1 MGAKHRQRELNMIVS
16 ELKSLLASGTLPQMM
31 ASVLLASLCWGT
43 PECAQ
48 SQTDLELA
56 EFYYNEGSYP
66 QAKLYLEGIWRKNK
80 TNAVYTMYYATLLA
94 LDDFDAAEKVVKERL
109 KRRHKNSRS
118 TALVDLGSLYLHF
131 DLREKAL
138 NAFTEALDNLQP
150 GRPSAVALAN
160 AFIKLDELDLA
171 LATYVRAE
179 KMGTTGFDYELANLQ
194 GMRGDFEGMVDAYMN
209 LLSTKPNYLRTVQNS
224 LNRNLRLTTIEDN
237 RELVRISLLRA
248 IQTYPDNTVFPEL
261 LVWHFTQ
268 IRDFAS
274 SVVHAKALD
283 LRLDEQGVRLMELGN
298 TAQANGDTET
308 ALACYR
314 YVASKGPLNPYYF
327 TARNEVLQVRFEDLT
342 SSVPADLD
350 AMASLAEEYAASLRD
365 LGVRSETAMMVKDRA
380 HLLAFYLQR
389 SREGINALESLLN
402 ENNLNERVA
411 AACKLTLGDIYV
423 FEGLIW
429 DASLLFSQV
438 VLDFKNDPLGH
449 EAKFRNARVSY
460 YGGDFNWA
468 QSQLDALK
476 ASTSKLISNDAI
488 DLSLLISDNFNLDTL
503 TLPMEMYARA
513 DLLRMQR
520 KFNEARTTLDS
531 IATEFPGHALEDE
544 MLMMS
549 ADMFLE
555 QDLLDTAMILYR
567 EVVDLH
573 FDDITGDD
581 ALWML
586 ADLSHNRLGDLTAA
600 QKLYEKLLFEF
611 PGSLNAVE
619 ARKRFRALRGDEIE

>member
-1 MGAKHRQRELNMIVS
+1 MSTTTFLPSHTKRRVLRRVWGCVVVATMAWMAPVDAGA
-16 ELKSLLASGTLPQMM
+16 
-31 ASVLLASLCWGT
+31 
-43 PECAQ
+43 
-48 SQTDLELA
+48 QTDLELA

-66 QAKLYLEGIWRKNK
+66 QAKLYLDGIWKKNK
-80 TNAVYTMYYATLLA
+80 TNAVYQMYYATLLA
-94 LDDFDAAEKVVKERL
+94 LDDFDTAEKVVKERL

-131 DLREKAL
+131 DKRDAAL
-138 NAFTEALDNLQP
+138 EAFMEALDNLQP
-150 GRPSAVALAN
+150 GRPSAVSLAN
-160 AFIKLDELDLA
+160 AFIKLDELDMA
-171 LATYVRAE
+171 LATYERAE
-179 KMGTTGFDYELANLQ
+179 KLGSTGFEYELANLQ
-194 GMRGDFEGMVDAYMN
+194 GMRGDFEGMIDAYMA

-224 LNRNLRLTTIEDN
+224 LNRNLRLTTTEDN

-248 IQTYPDNTVFPEL
+248 IQTYPDNTVYPEL
-261 LVWHFTQ
+261 LVWHFNQ

-274 SVVHAKALD
+274 SVIHAKALD
-283 LRLDEQGVRLMELGN
+283 LRLQEQGVRLMELGN
-298 TAQANGDTET
+298 TAQANGDVDT
-308 ALACYR
+308 ALECYR
-314 YVASKGPLNPYYF
+314 YVSAKGPDNPYYF
-327 TARNEVLQVRFEDLT
+327 TARNEVLQVRFDALT
-342 SSVPADLD
+342 AEVPADLD
-350 AMASLAEEYAASLRD
+350 AMAQLADEYAASLRD

-389 SREGINALESLLN
+389 ADEGIEDLEALLA
-402 ENNLNERVA
+402 NNDLNERVA

-429 DASLLFSQV
+429 DASLLFSQI
-438 VLDFKNDPLGH
+438 VLDFKDDPLGH

-468 QSQLDALK
+468 QSQLNALK

-488 DLSLLISDNFNLDTL
+488 DLSLLITDNFNLDTL
-503 TLPMEMYARA
+503 TLPMEMFARA

-520 KFNEARTTLDS
+520 KFDDARTTLDS
-531 IATEFPGHALEDE
+531 LTTDFPGHVLEDE
-544 MLMMS
+544 VLMMS

-555 QDLLDTAMILYR
+555 QGRLDTAMTLYQ

-586 ADLSHNRLGDLTAA
+586 ADLTHHRLNDEATA
-600 QKLYEKLLFEF
+600 QTLYEKLLFDF
-611 PGSLNAVE
+611 PGSLHAVE
-619 ARKRFRALRGDEIE
+619 ARKRFRALRGDDLE

>member
-1 MGAKHRQRELNMIVS
+1 MVATMAWMAPVDAGA
-16 ELKSLLASGTLPQMM
+16 
-31 ASVLLASLCWGT
+31 
-43 PECAQ
+43 
-48 SQTDLELA
+48 QTDLELA

-66 QAKLYLEGIWRKNK
+66 QAKLYLDGIWKKNK
-80 TNAVYTMYYATLLA
+80 TNAVYQMYYATLLA
-94 LDDFDAAEKVVKERL
+94 LDDFDTAEKVVKERL

-131 DLREKAL
+131 DKRDAAL
-138 NAFTEALDNLQP
+138 EAFMEALDNLQP
-150 GRPSAVALAN
+150 GRPSAVSLAN
-160 AFIKLDELDLA
+160 AFIKLDELDMA
-171 LATYVRAE
+171 LATYERAE
-179 KMGTTGFDYELANLQ
+179 KLGSTGFEYELANLQ
-194 GMRGDFEGMVDAYMN
+194 GMRGDFEGMIDAYMA

-224 LNRNLRLTTIEDN
+224 LNRNLRLTTTEDN

-248 IQTYPDNTVFPEL
+248 IQTYPDNTVYPEL
-261 LVWHFTQ
+261 LVWHFNQ

-274 SVVHAKALD
+274 SVIHAKALD
-283 LRLDEQGVRLMELGN
+283 LRLQEQGVRLMELGN
-298 TAQANGDTET
+298 TAQANGDVDT
-308 ALACYR
+308 ALECYR
-314 YVASKGPLNPYYF
+314 YVAAKGPDNPYYF
-327 TARNEVLQVRFEDLT
+327 TARNEVLQVRFDALT
-342 SSVPADLD
+342 AEVPADLD
-350 AMASLAEEYAASLRD
+350 AMAQLADEYAASLRD

-389 SREGINALESLLN
+389 ADEGIEDLEALLA
-402 ENNLNERVA
+402 NNDLNERVA

-429 DASLLFSQV
+429 DASLLFSQI
-438 VLDFKNDPLGH
+438 VLDFKDDPLGH

-468 QSQLDALK
+468 QTQLNALK

-488 DLSLLISDNFNLDTL
+488 DLSLLITDNFNLDTL
-503 TLPMEMYARA
+503 TLPMEMFARA

-520 KFNEARTTLDS
+520 KFDDARTTLDS
-531 IATEFPGHALEDE
+531 LTTDFPGHVLEDE
-544 MLMMS
+544 VLMMS

-555 QDLLDTAMILYR
+555 QGRLDTAMTLYQ

-586 ADLSHNRLGDLTAA
+586 ADLTHHRLNDEATA
-600 QKLYEKLLFEF
+600 QTLYEKLLFDF
-611 PGSLNAVE
+611 PGSLHAVE
-619 ARKRFRALRGDEIE
+619 ARKRFRALRGDDLE

>member
-1 MGAKHRQRELNMIVS
+1 MSTSTFLPSRTKRRVLRRVWSCVVVATMAWMAPVDAGA
-16 ELKSLLASGTLPQMM
+16 
-31 ASVLLASLCWGT
+31 
-43 PECAQ
+43 
-48 SQTDLELA
+48 QTDLELA

-66 QAKLYLEGIWRKNK
+66 QAKLYLDGIWKKNK
-80 TNAVYTMYYATLLA
+80 TNAVYQMYYATLLA
-94 LDDFDAAEKVVKERL
+94 LDDFDTAEKVVKERL

-131 DLREKAL
+131 DKREAAL
-138 NAFTEALDNLQP
+138 EAFMEALDNLQP
-150 GRPSAVALAN
+150 GRPSAVSLAN
-160 AFIKLDELDLA
+160 AFIKLDELDMA
-171 LATYVRAE
+171 LATYERAE
-179 KMGTTGFDYELANLQ
+179 KLGSTGFEYELANLQ
-194 GMRGDFEGMVDAYMN
+194 GMRGDFEGMIDAYMA

-224 LNRNLRLTTIEDN
+224 LNRNLRLTTTEDN

-248 IQTYPDNTVFPEL
+248 IQTYPDNTVYPEL
-261 LVWHFTQ
+261 LVWHFNQ

-274 SVVHAKALD
+274 SVIHAKALD
-283 LRLDEQGVRLMELGN
+283 LRLQEQGVRLMELGN
-298 TAQANGDTET
+298 TAQANGDVDT
-308 ALACYR
+308 ALECYR
-314 YVASKGPLNPYYF
+314 YVAAKGPDNPYYF
-327 TARNEVLQVRFEDLT
+327 TARNEVLQVRFDALT
-342 SSVPADLD
+342 AEVPADLD
-350 AMASLAEEYAASLRD
+350 AMAQLADEYATSLRD

-389 SREGINALESLLN
+389 ADEGIEDLEALLA
-402 ENNLNERVA
+402 NNDLNERVA

-429 DASLLFSQV
+429 DASLLFSQI
-438 VLDFKNDPLGH
+438 VLDFKDDPLGH

-468 QSQLDALK
+468 QSQLNALK

-488 DLSLLISDNFNLDTL
+488 DLSLLITDNFNLDTL
-503 TLPMEMYARA
+503 TLPMEMFARA

-520 KFNEARTTLDS
+520 KFDDARTTLDS
-531 IATEFPGHALEDE
+531 LTTDFPGHVLEDE
-544 MLMMS
+544 VLMMS

-555 QDLLDTAMILYR
+555 QGRLDTAMTLYQ

-586 ADLSHNRLGDLTAA
+586 ADLTHHRLNDEATA
-600 QKLYEKLLFEF
+600 QTLYEKLLFDF
-611 PGSLNAVE
+611 PGSLHAVE
-619 ARKRFRALRGDEIE
+619 ARKRFRALRGDDLE

>member
-1 MGAKHRQRELNMIVS
+1 MSTSTFLPSHTKRRVLRRVWSCVVVATMAWMAPVDAGA
-16 ELKSLLASGTLPQMM
+16 
-31 ASVLLASLCWGT
+31 
-43 PECAQ
+43 
-48 SQTDLELA
+48 QTDLELA

-66 QAKLYLEGIWRKNK
+66 QAKLYLDGIWKKNK
-80 TNAVYTMYYATLLA
+80 TNAVYQMYYATLLA
-94 LDDFDAAEKVVKERL
+94 LDDFDTAEKVVKERL

-131 DLREKAL
+131 DKRDAAL
-138 NAFTEALDNLQP
+138 EAFMEALDNLQP
-150 GRPSAVALAN
+150 GRPSAVSLAN
-160 AFIKLDELDLA
+160 AFIKLDELDMA
-171 LATYVRAE
+171 LATYERAE
-179 KMGTTGFDYELANLQ
+179 KLGSTGFEYELANLQ
-194 GMRGDFEGMVDAYMN
+194 GMRGDFEGMIDAYMA

-224 LNRNLRLTTIEDN
+224 LNRNLRLTTTEDN

-248 IQTYPDNTVFPEL
+248 IQTYPDNTVYPEL
-261 LVWHFTQ
+261 LVWHFNQ

-274 SVVHAKALD
+274 SVIHAKALD
-283 LRLDEQGVRLMELGN
+283 LRLQEQGVRLMELGN
-298 TAQANGDTET
+298 TAQANGDVDT
-308 ALACYR
+308 ALECYR
-314 YVASKGPLNPYYF
+314 YVAAKGPENPYYF
-327 TARNEVLQVRFEDLT
+327 TARNEVLQVRFDALT
-342 SSVPADLD
+342 AEVPADLD
-350 AMASLAEEYAASLRD
+350 AMAQLADEYAASLRD

-389 SREGINALESLLN
+389 ADEGIEDLEALLA
-402 ENNLNERVA
+402 NNDLNERVA

-429 DASLLFSQV
+429 DASLLFSQI
-438 VLDFKNDPLGH
+438 VLDFKDDPLGH

-468 QSQLDALK
+468 QSQLNALK

-488 DLSLLISDNFNLDTL
+488 DLSLLITDNFNLDTL
-503 TLPMEMYARA
+503 TLPMEMFARA

-520 KFNEARTTLDS
+520 KFDDARTTLDS
-531 IATEFPGHALEDE
+531 LTTDFPGHVLEDE
-544 MLMMS
+544 VLMMS

-555 QDLLDTAMILYR
+555 QGRLDTAMTLYQ

-586 ADLSHNRLGDLTAA
+586 ADLTHHRLNDEATA
-600 QKLYEKLLFEF
+600 QTLYEKLLFDF
-611 PGSLNAVE
+611 PGSLHAVE
-619 ARKRFRALRGDEIE
+619 ARKRFRALRGDDLE

>member
-1 MGAKHRQRELNMIVS
+1 MS
-16 ELKSLLASGTLPQMM
+16 TTTSLPSHTKRRVLRRVWSCVMM
-31 ASVLLASLCWGT
+31 ATMAWMAPVDAG
-43 PECAQ
+43 A
-48 SQTDLELA
+48 QTDLELA

-66 QAKLYLEGIWRKNK
+66 QAKLYLDGIWKKNK
-80 TNAVYTMYYATLLA
+80 TNAVYQMYYATLLA
-94 LDDFDAAEKVVKERL
+94 LDDFDTAEKVVKERL

-131 DLREKAL
+131 DKRDAAL
-138 NAFTEALDNLQP
+138 EAFMEALDNLQP
-150 GRPSAVALAN
+150 GRPSAVSLAN
-160 AFIKLDELDLA
+160 AFIKLDELDMA
-171 LATYVRAE
+171 LATYERAE
-179 KMGTTGFDYELANLQ
+179 KLGSTGFEYELANLQ
-194 GMRGDFEGMVDAYMN
+194 GMRGDFEGMIDAYMA

-224 LNRNLRLTTIEDN
+224 LNRNLRLTTTEDN

-248 IQTYPDNTVFPEL
+248 IQTYPDNTVYPEL
-261 LVWHFTQ
+261 LVWHFNQ

-274 SVVHAKALD
+274 SVIHAKALD
-283 LRLDEQGVRLMELGN
+283 LRLQEQGVRLMELGN
-298 TAQANGDTET
+298 TAQANGDVDT
-308 ALACYR
+308 ALECYR
-314 YVASKGPLNPYYF
+314 YVAAKGPDNPYYF
-327 TARNEVLQVRFEDLT
+327 TARNEVLQVRFDALT
-342 SSVPADLD
+342 AEVPADLD
-350 AMASLAEEYAASLRD
+350 AMAQLADEYAASLRD

-389 SREGINALESLLN
+389 ANEGIEDLEALLA
-402 ENNLNERVA
+402 NNDLNERVA

-429 DASLLFSQV
+429 DASLLFSQI
-438 VLDFKNDPLGH
+438 VLDFKDDPLGH

-468 QSQLDALK
+468 QSQLNALK

-488 DLSLLISDNFNLDTL
+488 DLSLLITDNFNLDTL
-503 TLPMEMYARA
+503 TLPMEMFARA

-520 KFNEARTTLDS
+520 KFDDARTTLDS
-531 IATEFPGHALEDE
+531 LTTDFPGHVLEDE
-544 MLMMS
+544 VLMMS

-555 QDLLDTAMILYR
+555 QGRLDTAMTLYQ

-586 ADLSHNRLGDLTAA
+586 ADLTHHRLNDEATA
-600 QKLYEKLLFEF
+600 QTLYEKLLFDF
-611 PGSLNAVE
+611 PGSLHAVE
-619 ARKRFRALRGDEIE
+619 ARKRFRALRGDDLE

>member
-1 MGAKHRQRELNMIVS
+1 MSTTTSLPSHTKRRVFRRVWNCVVVATMAWMAPVDAGA
-16 ELKSLLASGTLPQMM
+16 
-31 ASVLLASLCWGT
+31 
-43 PECAQ
+43 
-48 SQTDLELA
+48 QTDLELA

-66 QAKLYLEGIWRKNK
+66 QAKLYLDGIWKKNK
-80 TNAVYTMYYATLLA
+80 TNAVYQMYYATLLA
-94 LDDFDAAEKVVKERL
+94 LDDFDTAEKVVKERL

-131 DLREKAL
+131 DKRDAAL
-138 NAFTEALDNLQP
+138 EAFMEALDNLQP
-150 GRPSAVALAN
+150 GRPSAVSLAN
-160 AFIKLDELDLA
+160 AFIKLDELDMA
-171 LATYVRAE
+171 LATYERAE
-179 KMGTTGFDYELANLQ
+179 KLGSTGFEYELANLQ
-194 GMRGDFEGMVDAYMN
+194 GMRGDFEGMIDAYMA

-224 LNRNLRLTTIEDN
+224 LNRNLRLTTTEDN

-248 IQTYPDNTVFPEL
+248 IQTYPDNTVYPEL
-261 LVWHFTQ
+261 LVWHFNQ

-274 SVVHAKALD
+274 SVIHAKALD
-283 LRLDEQGVRLMELGN
+283 LRLQEQGVRLMELGN
-298 TAQANGDTET
+298 TAQANGDVDT
-308 ALACYR
+308 ALECYR
-314 YVASKGPLNPYYF
+314 YVAAKGPDNPYYF
-327 TARNEVLQVRFEDLT
+327 TARNEVLQVRFDALT
-342 SSVPADLD
+342 AEVPADLD
-350 AMASLAEEYAASLRD
+350 AMAQLADEYAASLRD

-389 SREGINALESLLN
+389 TDEGIEDLEALLA
-402 ENNLNERVA
+402 NNDLNERVA

-429 DASLLFSQV
+429 DASLLFSQI
-438 VLDFKNDPLGH
+438 VLDFKDDPLGH

-468 QSQLDALK
+468 QSQLNALK

-488 DLSLLISDNFNLDTL
+488 DLSLLITDNFNLDTL
-503 TLPMEMYARA
+503 TLPMEMFARA

-520 KFNEARTTLDS
+520 KFDDARTTLDS
-531 IATEFPGHALEDE
+531 LTTDFPGHVLEDE
-544 MLMMS
+544 VLMMS

-555 QDLLDTAMILYR
+555 QGRLDTAMTLYQ

-586 ADLSHNRLGDLTAA
+586 ADLTHHRLNDEATA
-600 QKLYEKLLFEF
+600 QTLYEKLLFDF
-611 PGSLNAVE
+611 PGSLHAVE
-619 ARKRFRALRGDEIE
+619 ARKRFRALRGDDLE

>member
-1 MGAKHRQRELNMIVS
+1 MSTSTFLPSRTKRRVLRRVWSCVVVATMAWMAPVDAGA
-16 ELKSLLASGTLPQMM
+16 
-31 ASVLLASLCWGT
+31 
-43 PECAQ
+43 
-48 SQTDLELA
+48 QTDLELA

-66 QAKLYLEGIWRKNK
+66 QAKLYLDGIWKKNK
-80 TNAVYTMYYATLLA
+80 TNAVYQMYYATLLA
-94 LDDFDAAEKVVKERL
+94 LDDFDTAEKVVKERL

-131 DLREKAL
+131 DKRDAAL
-138 NAFTEALDNLQP
+138 EAFMEALDNLQP
-150 GRPSAVALAN
+150 GRPSAVSLAN
-160 AFIKLDELDLA
+160 AFIKLDELDMA
-171 LATYVRAE
+171 LATYERAE
-179 KMGTTGFDYELANLQ
+179 KLGSTGFEYELANLQ
-194 GMRGDFEGMVDAYMN
+194 GMRGDFEGMIDAYMA

-224 LNRNLRLTTIEDN
+224 LNRNLRLTTTEDN

-248 IQTYPDNTVFPEL
+248 IQTYPDNTVYPEL
-261 LVWHFTQ
+261 LVWHFNQ

-274 SVVHAKALD
+274 SVIHAKALD
-283 LRLDEQGVRLMELGN
+283 LRLQEQGVRLMELGN
-298 TAQANGDTET
+298 TAQANGDVDT
-308 ALACYR
+308 ALECYR
-314 YVASKGPLNPYYF
+314 YVAAKGPDNPYYF
-327 TARNEVLQVRFEDLT
+327 TARNEVLQVRFDALT
-342 SSVPADLD
+342 AEVPADLD
-350 AMASLAEEYAASLRD
+350 AMAQLADEYATSLRD

-389 SREGINALESLLN
+389 ADEGIEDLEALLA
-402 ENNLNERVA
+402 NNDLNERVA

-429 DASLLFSQV
+429 DASLLFSQI
-438 VLDFKNDPLGH
+438 VLDFKDDPLGH

-468 QSQLDALK
+468 QSQLNALK

-488 DLSLLISDNFNLDTL
+488 DLSLLITDNFNLDTL
-503 TLPMEMYARA
+503 TLPMEMFARA

-520 KFNEARTTLDS
+520 KFDDARTTLDS
-531 IATEFPGHALEDE
+531 LTTDFPGHVLEDE
-544 MLMMS
+544 VLMMS

-555 QDLLDTAMILYR
+555 QGRLDTAMTLYQ

-586 ADLSHNRLGDLTAA
+586 ADLTHHRLNDEATA
-600 QKLYEKLLFEF
+600 QTLYEKLLFDF
-611 PGSLNAVE
+611 PGSLHAVE
-619 ARKRFRALRGDEIE
+619 ARKRFRALRGDDLE

>member
-1 MGAKHRQRELNMIVS
+1 MSTTTSLPSHTKRRVLRRVWSCVMVATMAWMAPVDAGA
-16 ELKSLLASGTLPQMM
+16 
-31 ASVLLASLCWGT
+31 
-43 PECAQ
+43 
-48 SQTDLELA
+48 QTDLELA

-66 QAKLYLEGIWRKNK
+66 QAKLYLDGIWKKNK
-80 TNAVYTMYYATLLA
+80 TNAVYQMYYATLLA
-94 LDDFDAAEKVVKERL
+94 LDDFDTAEKVVKERL

-131 DLREKAL
+131 DKRDAAL
-138 NAFTEALDNLQP
+138 EAFMEALDNLQP
-150 GRPSAVALAN
+150 GRPSAVSLAN
-160 AFIKLDELDLA
+160 AFIKLDELDMA
-171 LATYVRAE
+171 LATYERAE
-179 KMGTTGFDYELANLQ
+179 KLGSTGFEYELANLQ
-194 GMRGDFEGMVDAYMN
+194 GMRGDFEGMIDAYMA

-224 LNRNLRLTTIEDN
+224 LNRNLRLTTTEDN

-248 IQTYPDNTVFPEL
+248 IQTYPDNTVYPEL
-261 LVWHFTQ
+261 LVWHFNQ

-274 SVVHAKALD
+274 SVIHAKALD
-283 LRLDEQGVRLMELGN
+283 LRLQEQGVRLMELGN
-298 TAQANGDTET
+298 TAQANGDVDT
-308 ALACYR
+308 ALECYR
-314 YVASKGPLNPYYF
+314 YVAAKGPDNPYYF
-327 TARNEVLQVRFEDLT
+327 TARNEVLQVRFDALT
-342 SSVPADLD
+342 AEVPADLD
-350 AMASLAEEYAASLRD
+350 AMAQLADEYAASLRD

-389 SREGINALESLLN
+389 ADEGIEDLEALLA
-402 ENNLNERVA
+402 NNDLNERVA

-429 DASLLFSQV
+429 DASLLFSQI
-438 VLDFKNDPLGH
+438 VLDFKDDPLGH

-468 QSQLDALK
+468 QTQLNALK

-488 DLSLLISDNFNLDTL
+488 DLSLLITDNFNLDTL
-503 TLPMEMYARA
+503 TLPMEMFARA

-520 KFNEARTTLDS
+520 KFDDARTTLDS
-531 IATEFPGHALEDE
+531 LTTDFPGHVLEDE
-544 MLMMS
+544 VLMMS

-555 QDLLDTAMILYR
+555 QGRLDTAMTLYQ

-586 ADLSHNRLGDLTAA
+586 ADLTHHRLNDEATA
-600 QKLYEKLLFEF
+600 QTLYEKLLFDF
-611 PGSLNAVE
+611 PGSLHAVE
-619 ARKRFRALRGDEIE
+619 ARKRFRALRGDDLE

>member
-1 MGAKHRQRELNMIVS
+1 MSTTTSLPSHTRRRVLRRVWSCVMVATMAWMAPVDAGA
-16 ELKSLLASGTLPQMM
+16 
-31 ASVLLASLCWGT
+31 
-43 PECAQ
+43 
-48 SQTDLELA
+48 QTDLELA

-66 QAKLYLEGIWRKNK
+66 QAKLYLDGIWKKNK
-80 TNAVYTMYYATLLA
+80 TNAVYQMYYATLLA
-94 LDDFDAAEKVVKERL
+94 LDDFDTAEKVVKERL

-131 DLREKAL
+131 DKRDAAL
-138 NAFTEALDNLQP
+138 EAFMEALDNLQP
-150 GRPSAVALAN
+150 GRPSAVSLAN
-160 AFIKLDELDLA
+160 AFIKLDELDMA
-171 LATYVRAE
+171 LATYERAE
-179 KMGTTGFDYELANLQ
+179 KLGSTGFEYELANLQ
-194 GMRGDFEGMVDAYMN
+194 GMRGDFEGMIDAYMA

-224 LNRNLRLTTIEDN
+224 LNRNLRLTTTEDN

-248 IQTYPDNTVFPEL
+248 IQTYPDNTVYPEL
-261 LVWHFTQ
+261 LVWHFNQ

-274 SVVHAKALD
+274 SVIHAKALD
-283 LRLDEQGVRLMELGN
+283 LRLQEQGVRLMELGN
-298 TAQANGDTET
+298 TAQANGDVDT
-308 ALACYR
+308 ALECYR
-314 YVASKGPLNPYYF
+314 YVAAKGPDNPYYF
-327 TARNEVLQVRFEDLT
+327 TARNEVLQVRFDALT
-342 SSVPADLD
+342 AEVPADLD
-350 AMASLAEEYAASLRD
+350 AMAQLADEYATSLRD

-389 SREGINALESLLN
+389 ADEGIEDLEALLA
-402 ENNLNERVA
+402 NNDLNERVA

-429 DASLLFSQV
+429 DASLLFSQI
-438 VLDFKNDPLGH
+438 VLDFKDDPLGH

-468 QSQLDALK
+468 QSQLNALK

-488 DLSLLISDNFNLDTL
+488 DLSLLITDNFNLDTL
-503 TLPMEMYARA
+503 TLPMEMFARA

-520 KFNEARTTLDS
+520 KFDDARTTLDS
-531 IATEFPGHALEDE
+531 LTTDFPGHVLEDE
-544 MLMMS
+544 VLMMS

-555 QDLLDTAMILYR
+555 QGRLDTAMTLYQ

-586 ADLSHNRLGDLTAA
+586 ADLTHHRLNDEATA
-600 QKLYEKLLFEF
+600 QTLYEKLLFDF
-611 PGSLNAVE
+611 PGSLHAVE
-619 ARKRFRALRGDEIE
+619 ARKRFRALRGDDLE

>member
-1 MGAKHRQRELNMIVS
+1 MSTSTFLPSHTKRRVLRRVWSCVVVATMAWMAPVDAGA
-16 ELKSLLASGTLPQMM
+16 
-31 ASVLLASLCWGT
+31 
-43 PECAQ
+43 
-48 SQTDLELA
+48 QTDLELA

-66 QAKLYLEGIWRKNK
+66 QAKLYLDGIWKKNK
-80 TNAVYTMYYATLLA
+80 TNAVYQMYYATLLA
-94 LDDFDAAEKVVKERL
+94 LDDFDTAEKVVKERL

-131 DLREKAL
+131 DKRDAAL
-138 NAFTEALDNLQP
+138 EAFMEALENLQP
-150 GRPSAVALAN
+150 GRPSAVSLAN
-160 AFIKLDELDLA
+160 AFIKLDELDMA
-171 LATYVRAE
+171 LATYERAE
-179 KMGTTGFDYELANLQ
+179 KLGSTGFEYELANLQ
-194 GMRGDFEGMVDAYMN
+194 GMRGDFEGMIDAYMA

-224 LNRNLRLTTIEDN
+224 LNRNLRLTTTEDN

-248 IQTYPDNTVFPEL
+248 IQTYPDNTVYPEL
-261 LVWHFTQ
+261 LVWHFNQ

-274 SVVHAKALD
+274 SVIHAKALD
-283 LRLDEQGVRLMELGN
+283 LRLQEQGVRLMELGN
-298 TAQANGDTET
+298 TAQANGDVDT
-308 ALACYR
+308 ALECYR
-314 YVASKGPLNPYYF
+314 YVAAKGPENPYYF
-327 TARNEVLQVRFEDLT
+327 TARNEVLQVRFDALT
-342 SSVPADLD
+342 AEVPADLD
-350 AMASLAEEYAASLRD
+350 AMAQLADEYAASLRD

-389 SREGINALESLLN
+389 ADEGIEDLEALLA
-402 ENNLNERVA
+402 NNDLNERVA

-429 DASLLFSQV
+429 DASLLFSQI
-438 VLDFKNDPLGH
+438 VLDFKDDPLGH

-468 QSQLDALK
+468 QSQLNALK

-488 DLSLLISDNFNLDTL
+488 DLSLLITDNFNLDTL
-503 TLPMEMYARA
+503 TLPMEMFARA

-520 KFNEARTTLDS
+520 KFDDARTTLDS
-531 IATEFPGHALEDE
+531 LTTDFPGHVLEDE
-544 MLMMS
+544 VLMMS

-555 QDLLDTAMILYR
+555 QGRLDTAMTLYQ

-586 ADLSHNRLGDLTAA
+586 ADLTHHRLNDEATA
-600 QKLYEKLLFEF
+600 QTLYEKLLFDF
-611 PGSLNAVE
+611 PGSLHAVE
-619 ARKRFRALRGDEIE
+619 ARKRFRALRGDDLE

>member
-1 MGAKHRQRELNMIVS
+1 MNPAKPMPIVQRLLQVGF
-16 ELKSLLASGTLPQMM
+16 LLACLGWITPQ
-31 ASVLLASLCWGT
+31 AAHG
-43 PECAQ
+43 
-48 SQTDLELA
+48 QTDLELA

-66 QAKLYLEGIWRKNK
+66 QAKLYLEGIWKKNK

-94 LDDFDAAEKVVKERL
+94 LDDFDTAEKVVKERL

-131 DLREKAL
+131 DRREQAL
-138 NAFTEALDNLQP
+138 EAFMEALENLQP
-150 GRPSAVALAN
+150 GRPSAVSLAN
-160 AFIKLDELDLA
+160 AFIKLDELDMA
-171 LATYVRAE
+171 LATYERAE
-179 KMGTTGFDYELANLQ
+179 KLGTTGFDYELANLQ
-194 GMRGDFEGMVDAYMN
+194 GMRGDFEGMVDAYMA

-237 RELVRISLLRA
+237 RELVRVSLLRA
-248 IQTYPDNTVFPEL
+248 IQKYPDNTVFPE
-261 LVWHFTQ
+261 
-268 IRDFAS
+268 
-274 SVVHAKALD
+274 
-283 LRLDEQGVRLMELGN
+283 MELGN

-308 ALACYR
+308 ALECYR
-314 YVASKGPLNPYYF
+314 YVASMGPSNPYYF
-327 TARNEVLQVRFEDLT
+327 TARNEVLQVRFEVLT
-342 SSVPADLD
+342 AEVPADLD
-350 AMASLAEEYAASLRD
+350 AMAVLAEEYASSLRD

-389 SREGINALESLLN
+389 ADEGIEALEALLA
-402 ENNLNERVA
+402 ENDLNDRVA

-429 DASLLFSQV
+429 DASLLFSQI
-438 VLDFKNDPLGH
+438 VLDFKDDPLGH

-460 YGGDFNWA
+460 FGGDFNWA
-468 QSQLDALK
+468 QSQLNALK

-488 DLSLLISDNFNLDTL
+488 DLSLLITDNFNLDTL

-520 KFNEARTTLDS
+520 KFDVARTTLDS
-531 IATEFPGHALEDE
+531 LTTAFPGHVLEDE
-544 MLMMS
+544 VLMMS

-555 QDLLDTAMILYR
+555 QDRLDTAMTLYQ

-586 ADLSHNRLGDLTAA
+586 ADLTHNRLGDLATA
-600 QKLYEKLLFEF
+600 QTLYEKLLFDF
-611 PGSLNAVE
+611 PSSLHAVE
-619 ARKRFRALRGDEIE
+619 ARKRFRALRGDELE

>member
-1 MGAKHRQRELNMIVS
+1 MSTSTFLPSRTKRRVLRRVWSCVVVATMAWMAPVDAGA
-16 ELKSLLASGTLPQMM
+16 
-31 ASVLLASLCWGT
+31 
-43 PECAQ
+43 
-48 SQTDLELA
+48 QTDLELA

-66 QAKLYLEGIWRKNK
+66 QAKLYLDGIWKKNK
-80 TNAVYTMYYATLLA
+80 TNAVYQMYYATLLA
-94 LDDFDAAEKVVKERL
+94 LDDFNTAEKVVKERL

-131 DLREKAL
+131 DKRDAAL
-138 NAFTEALDNLQP
+138 EAFMEALDNLQP
-150 GRPSAVALAN
+150 GRPSAVSLAN
-160 AFIKLDELDLA
+160 AFIKLDELDMA
-171 LATYVRAE
+171 LATYERAE
-179 KMGTTGFDYELANLQ
+179 KLGSTGFEYELANLQ
-194 GMRGDFEGMVDAYMN
+194 GMRGDFEGMIDAYMA

-224 LNRNLRLTTIEDN
+224 LNRNLRLTTTEDN

-248 IQTYPDNTVFPEL
+248 IQTYPDNTVYPEL
-261 LVWHFTQ
+261 LVWHFNQ

-274 SVVHAKALD
+274 SVIHAKALD
-283 LRLDEQGVRLMELGN
+283 LRLQEQGVRLMELGN
-298 TAQANGDTET
+298 TAQANGDVDT
-308 ALACYR
+308 ALECYR
-314 YVASKGPLNPYYF
+314 YVAAKGPDNPYYF
-327 TARNEVLQVRFEDLT
+327 TARNEVLQVRFDALT
-342 SSVPADLD
+342 AEVPADLD
-350 AMASLAEEYAASLRD
+350 AMAQLADEYATSLRD

-389 SREGINALESLLN
+389 ADEGIEDLEALLA
-402 ENNLNERVA
+402 NNDLNERVA

-429 DASLLFSQV
+429 DASLLFSQI
-438 VLDFKNDPLGH
+438 VLDFKDDPLGH

-468 QSQLDALK
+468 QSQLNALK

-488 DLSLLISDNFNLDTL
+488 DLSLLITDNFNLDTL
-503 TLPMEMYARA
+503 TLPMEMFARA

-520 KFNEARTTLDS
+520 KFDDARTTLDS
-531 IATEFPGHALEDE
+531 LTTDFPGHVLEDE
-544 MLMMS
+544 VLMMS

-555 QDLLDTAMILYR
+555 QGRLDTAMTLYQ

-586 ADLSHNRLGDLTAA
+586 ADLTHHRLNDEATA
-600 QKLYEKLLFEF
+600 QTLYEKLLFDF
-611 PGSLNAVE
+611 PGSLHAVE
-619 ARKRFRALRGDEIE
+619 ARKRFRALRGDDLE

>member
-1 MGAKHRQRELNMIVS
+1 MSITTSLPSHTKRRVLRRVWSCVVVATMAWMAPVDAGA
-16 ELKSLLASGTLPQMM
+16 
-31 ASVLLASLCWGT
+31 
-43 PECAQ
+43 
-48 SQTDLELA
+48 QTDLELA

-66 QAKLYLEGIWRKNK
+66 QAKLYLDGIWKKNK
-80 TNAVYTMYYATLLA
+80 TNAVYQMYYATLLA
-94 LDDFDAAEKVVKERL
+94 LDDFDTAEKVVKERL

-131 DLREKAL
+131 DKRDAAL
-138 NAFTEALDNLQP
+138 EAFMEALDNLQP
-150 GRPSAVALAN
+150 GRPSAVSLAN
-160 AFIKLDELDLA
+160 AFIKLDELDMA
-171 LATYVRAE
+171 LATYERAE
-179 KMGTTGFDYELANLQ
+179 KLGSTGFEYELANLQ
-194 GMRGDFEGMVDAYMN
+194 GMRGDFEGMIDAYMA

-224 LNRNLRLTTIEDN
+224 LNRNLRLTTTEDN

-248 IQTYPDNTVFPEL
+248 IQTYPDNTVYPEL
-261 LVWHFTQ
+261 LVWHFNQ

-274 SVVHAKALD
+274 SVIHAKALD
-283 LRLDEQGVRLMELGN
+283 LRLQEQGVRLMELGN
-298 TAQANGDTET
+298 TAQANGDVDT
-308 ALACYR
+308 ALECYR
-314 YVASKGPLNPYYF
+314 YVAAKGPDNPYYF
-327 TARNEVLQVRFEDLT
+327 TARNEVLQVRFDALT
-342 SSVPADLD
+342 AEVPADLD
-350 AMASLAEEYAASLRD
+350 AMAQLADEYAASLRD

-389 SREGINALESLLN
+389 ADEGIEDLEALLA
-402 ENNLNERVA
+402 NNDLNERVA

-429 DASLLFSQV
+429 DASLLFSQI
-438 VLDFKNDPLGH
+438 VLDFKDDPLGH

-468 QSQLDALK
+468 QSQLNALK

-488 DLSLLISDNFNLDTL
+488 DLSLLITDNFNLDTL
-503 TLPMEMYARA
+503 TLPMEMFARA

-520 KFNEARTTLDS
+520 KFDDARTTLDS
-531 IATEFPGHALEDE
+531 LTTDFPGHVLEDE
-544 MLMMS
+544 VLMMS

-555 QDLLDTAMILYR
+555 QGRLDTAMTLYQ

-586 ADLSHNRLGDLTAA
+586 ADLTHHRLNDEATA
-600 QKLYEKLLFEF
+600 QTLYEKLLFDF
-611 PGSLNAVE
+611 PGSLHAVE
-619 ARKRFRALRGDEIE
+619 ARKRFRALRGDDLE

>member
-1 MGAKHRQRELNMIVS
+1 MS
-16 ELKSLLASGTLPQMM
+16 TSTSLLSHTKRRVLRRVWSCVVVATM
-31 ASVLLASLCWGT
+31 AWMAPVDAG
-43 PECAQ
+43 A
-48 SQTDLELA
+48 QTDLELA

-66 QAKLYLEGIWRKNK
+66 QAKLYLDGIWKKNK
-80 TNAVYTMYYATLLA
+80 TNAVYQMYYATLLA
-94 LDDFDAAEKVVKERL
+94 LDDFDTAEKVVKERL

-131 DLREKAL
+131 DKRDAAL
-138 NAFTEALDNLQP
+138 EAFMEALDNLQP
-150 GRPSAVALAN
+150 GRPSAVSLAN
-160 AFIKLDELDLA
+160 AFIKLDELDMA
-171 LATYVRAE
+171 LATYERAE
-179 KMGTTGFDYELANLQ
+179 KLGSTGFEYELANLQ
-194 GMRGDFEGMVDAYMN
+194 GMRGDFEGMIDAYMA

-224 LNRNLRLTTIEDN
+224 LNRNLRLTTTEDN

-248 IQTYPDNTVFPEL
+248 IQTYPDNTVYPEL
-261 LVWHFTQ
+261 LVWHFNQ

-274 SVVHAKALD
+274 SVIHAKALD
-283 LRLDEQGVRLMELGN
+283 LRLQEQGVRLMELGN
-298 TAQANGDTET
+298 TAQANGDVDT
-308 ALACYR
+308 ALECYR
-314 YVASKGPLNPYYF
+314 YVAAKGPDNPYYF
-327 TARNEVLQVRFEDLT
+327 TARNEVLQVRFDALT
-342 SSVPADLD
+342 AEVPADLD
-350 AMASLAEEYAASLRD
+350 AMAQLADEYAASLRD

-389 SREGINALESLLN
+389 ADEGIEDLEALLA
-402 ENNLNERVA
+402 NNDLNERVA

-429 DASLLFSQV
+429 DASLLFSQI
-438 VLDFKNDPLGH
+438 VLDFKDDPLGH

-468 QSQLDALK
+468 QSQLNALK

-488 DLSLLISDNFNLDTL
+488 DLSLLITDNFNLDTL
-503 TLPMEMYARA
+503 TLPMEMFARA

-520 KFNEARTTLDS
+520 KFDDARTTLDS
-531 IATEFPGHALEDE
+531 LTTDFPGHVLEDE
-544 MLMMS
+544 VLMMS

-555 QDLLDTAMILYR
+555 QGRLDTAMTLYQ

-586 ADLSHNRLGDLTAA
+586 ADLTHHRLNDEATA
-600 QKLYEKLLFEF
+600 QTLYEKLLFDF
-611 PGSLNAVE
+611 PGSLHAVE
-619 ARKRFRALRGDEIE
+619 ARKRFRALRGDDLE

>member
-1 MGAKHRQRELNMIVS
+1 MS
-16 ELKSLLASGTLPQMM
+16 TTTSLPSHTKRRVLRRVWSCVVVATM
-31 ASVLLASLCWGT
+31 AWMAPVDAGD
-43 PECAQ
+43 
-48 SQTDLELA
+48 QTDLELA

-66 QAKLYLEGIWRKNK
+66 QAKLYLDGIWKKNK
-80 TNAVYTMYYATLLA
+80 TNAVYQMYYATLLA
-94 LDDFDAAEKVVKERL
+94 LDDFDTAEKVVKERL

-131 DLREKAL
+131 DKRDAAL
-138 NAFTEALDNLQP
+138 EAFMEALENLQP
-150 GRPSAVALAN
+150 GRPSAVSLAN
-160 AFIKLDELDLA
+160 AFIKLDELDMA
-171 LATYVRAE
+171 LATYERAE
-179 KMGTTGFDYELANLQ
+179 KLGSTGFEYELANLQ
-194 GMRGDFEGMVDAYMN
+194 GMRGDFEGMIDAYMA

-224 LNRNLRLTTIEDN
+224 LNRNLRLTTTEDN

-248 IQTYPDNTVFPEL
+248 IQTYPDNTVYPEL
-261 LVWHFTQ
+261 LVWHFNQ

-274 SVVHAKALD
+274 SVIHAKALD
-283 LRLDEQGVRLMELGN
+283 LRLQEQGVRLMELGN
-298 TAQANGDTET
+298 TAQANGDVDT
-308 ALACYR
+308 ALECYR
-314 YVASKGPLNPYYF
+314 YVAAKGPDNPYYF
-327 TARNEVLQVRFEDLT
+327 TARNEVLQVRFNALT
-342 SSVPADLD
+342 AEVPADLD
-350 AMASLAEEYAASLRD
+350 AMAQLADEYASSLRD

-389 SREGINALESLLN
+389 ADEGIEDLEALLA
-402 ENNLNERVA
+402 NNDLNERVA

-429 DASLLFSQV
+429 DASLLFSQI
-438 VLDFKNDPLGH
+438 VLDFKDDPLGH

-468 QSQLDALK
+468 QSQLNALK

-488 DLSLLISDNFNLDTL
+488 DLSLLITDNFNLDTL
-503 TLPMEMYARA
+503 TLPMEMFARA

-520 KFNEARTTLDS
+520 KFDDARTTLDS
-531 IATEFPGHALEDE
+531 LTTDFPGHVLEDE
-544 MLMMS
+544 VLMMS

-555 QDLLDTAMILYR
+555 QGRLDTAMTLYQ

-586 ADLSHNRLGDLTAA
+586 ADLTHHRLNDEATA
-600 QKLYEKLLFEF
+600 QTLYEKLLFDF
-611 PGSLNAVE
+611 PGSLHAVE
-619 ARKRFRALRGDEIE
+619 ARKRFRALRGDDLE

>member
-1 MGAKHRQRELNMIVS
+1 MSTTTSLPSHTKRRVLRRVWSCVMVATMAWMAPVDAGA
-16 ELKSLLASGTLPQMM
+16 
-31 ASVLLASLCWGT
+31 
-43 PECAQ
+43 
-48 SQTDLELA
+48 QTDLELA

-66 QAKLYLEGIWRKNK
+66 QAKLYLDGIWKKNK
-80 TNAVYTMYYATLLA
+80 TNAVYQMYYATLLA
-94 LDDFDAAEKVVKERL
+94 LDDFDTAEKVVKERL

-131 DLREKAL
+131 DKRDAAL
-138 NAFTEALDNLQP
+138 EAFMEALDNLQP
-150 GRPSAVALAN
+150 GRPSAVSLAN
-160 AFIKLDELDLA
+160 AFIKLDELDMA
-171 LATYVRAE
+171 LATYERAE
-179 KMGTTGFDYELANLQ
+179 KLGSTGFEYELANLQ
-194 GMRGDFEGMVDAYMN
+194 GMRGDFEGMIDAYMA

-224 LNRNLRLTTIEDN
+224 LNRNLRLTTTEDN

-248 IQTYPDNTVFPEL
+248 IQTYPDNTVYPEL
-261 LVWHFTQ
+261 LVWHFNQ

-274 SVVHAKALD
+274 SVIHAKALD
-283 LRLDEQGVRLMELGN
+283 LRLQEQGVRLMELGN
-298 TAQANGDTET
+298 TAQANGDVDT
-308 ALACYR
+308 ALECYR
-314 YVASKGPLNPYYF
+314 YVAAKGPDNPYYF
-327 TARNEVLQVRFEDLT
+327 TARNEVLQVRFDALT
-342 SSVPADLD
+342 AEVPADLD
-350 AMASLAEEYAASLRD
+350 AMAQLADEYAASLRD

-389 SREGINALESLLN
+389 ADEGIEDLEALLA
-402 ENNLNERVA
+402 NNDLNERVA

-429 DASLLFSQV
+429 DASLLFSQI
-438 VLDFKNDPLGH
+438 VLDFKDDPLGH

-468 QSQLDALK
+468 QSQLNALK

-488 DLSLLISDNFNLDTL
+488 DLSLLITDNFNLDTL
-503 TLPMEMYARA
+503 TLPMEMFARA

-520 KFNEARTTLDS
+520 KFDDARTTLDS
-531 IATEFPGHALEDE
+531 LTTDFPGHVLEDE
-544 MLMMS
+544 VLMMS

-555 QDLLDTAMILYR
+555 QGRLDTAMTLYQ

-586 ADLSHNRLGDLTAA
+586 ADLTHHRLNDEATA
-600 QKLYEKLLFEF
+600 QTLYEKLLFDF
-611 PGSLNAVE
+611 PGSLHAVE
-619 ARKRFRALRGDEIE
+619 ARKRFRALRGDDLE

>member
-1 MGAKHRQRELNMIVS
+1 MSITTSLPSHTKRRVLRRVWSCVVVATMAWMAPVDAGA
-16 ELKSLLASGTLPQMM
+16 
-31 ASVLLASLCWGT
+31 
-43 PECAQ
+43 
-48 SQTDLELA
+48 QTDLELA

-66 QAKLYLEGIWRKNK
+66 QAKLYLDGIWKKNK
-80 TNAVYTMYYATLLA
+80 TNAVYQMYYATLLA
-94 LDDFDAAEKVVKERL
+94 LDDFDTAEKVVKERL

-131 DLREKAL
+131 DKRDAAL
-138 NAFTEALDNLQP
+138 EAFMEALDNLQP
-150 GRPSAVALAN
+150 GRPSAVSLAN
-160 AFIKLDELDLA
+160 AFIKLDELDMA
-171 LATYVRAE
+171 LATYERAE
-179 KMGTTGFDYELANLQ
+179 KLGSTGFEYELANLQ
-194 GMRGDFEGMVDAYMN
+194 GMRGDFEGMIDAYMA

-224 LNRNLRLTTIEDN
+224 LNRNLRLTTTEDN

-248 IQTYPDNTVFPEL
+248 IQTYPDNTVYPEL
-261 LVWHFTQ
+261 LVWHFNQ

-274 SVVHAKALD
+274 SVIHAKALD
-283 LRLDEQGVRLMELGN
+283 LRLQEQGVRLMELGN
-298 TAQANGDTET
+298 TAQANGDVDT
-308 ALACYR
+308 ALECYR
-314 YVASKGPLNPYYF
+314 YVAAKGPDNPYYF
-327 TARNEVLQVRFEDLT
+327 TARNEVLQVRFDALT
-342 SSVPADLD
+342 AEVPADLD
-350 AMASLAEEYAASLRD
+350 AMAQLADEYAASLRD

-389 SREGINALESLLN
+389 ADEGIEDLEALLA
-402 ENNLNERVA
+402 NNDLNERVA

-429 DASLLFSQV
+429 DASLLFSQI
-438 VLDFKNDPLGH
+438 VLDFKDDPLGH

-468 QSQLDALK
+468 QTQLNALK

-488 DLSLLISDNFNLDTL
+488 DLSLLITDNFNLDTL
-503 TLPMEMYARA
+503 TLPMEMFARA

-520 KFNEARTTLDS
+520 KFDDARTTLDS
-531 IATEFPGHALEDE
+531 LTSDFPGHVLEDE
-544 MLMMS
+544 VLMMS

-555 QDLLDTAMILYR
+555 QGRLDTAMTLYQ

-586 ADLSHNRLGDLTAA
+586 ADLTHHRLNDEATA
-600 QKLYEKLLFEF
+600 QTLYEKLLFDF
-611 PGSLNAVE
+611 PGSLHAVE
-619 ARKRFRALRGDEIE
+619 ARKRFRALRGDDLE

>member
-1 MGAKHRQRELNMIVS
+1 MSTTTSLPSHTKRRVLRRVWSCVVVATMAWMAPVDAGA
-16 ELKSLLASGTLPQMM
+16 
-31 ASVLLASLCWGT
+31 
-43 PECAQ
+43 
-48 SQTDLELA
+48 QTDLELA

-66 QAKLYLEGIWRKNK
+66 QAKLYLDGIWKKNK
-80 TNAVYTMYYATLLA
+80 TNAVYQMYYATLLA
-94 LDDFDAAEKVVKERL
+94 LDDFDTAEKVVKERL

-131 DLREKAL
+131 DKRDAAL
-138 NAFTEALDNLQP
+138 EAFMEALDNLQP
-150 GRPSAVALAN
+150 GRPSAVSLAN
-160 AFIKLDELDLA
+160 AFIKLDELDMA
-171 LATYVRAE
+171 LATYERAE
-179 KMGTTGFDYELANLQ
+179 KLGSTGFEYELANLQ
-194 GMRGDFEGMVDAYMN
+194 GMRGDFEGMIDAYMA

-224 LNRNLRLTTIEDN
+224 LNRNLRLTTTEDN

-248 IQTYPDNTVFPEL
+248 IQTYPDNTVYPEL
-261 LVWHFTQ
+261 LVWHFNQ

-274 SVVHAKALD
+274 SVIHAKALD
-283 LRLDEQGVRLMELGN
+283 LRLQEQGVRLMELGN
-298 TAQANGDTET
+298 TAQANGDVDT
-308 ALACYR
+308 ALECYR
-314 YVASKGPLNPYYF
+314 YVAAKGPDNPYYF
-327 TARNEVLQVRFEDLT
+327 TARNEVLQVRFDALT
-342 SSVPADLD
+342 AEVPADLD
-350 AMASLAEEYAASLRD
+350 AMAQLADEYAASLRD

-389 SREGINALESLLN
+389 ADEGIEDLEALLA
-402 ENNLNERVA
+402 NNDLNERVA

-429 DASLLFSQV
+429 DASLLFSQI
-438 VLDFKNDPLGH
+438 VLDFKDDPLGH

-468 QSQLDALK
+468 QSQLNALK

-488 DLSLLISDNFNLDTL
+488 DLSLLITDNFNLDTL
-503 TLPMEMYARA
+503 TLPMEMFARA

-520 KFNEARTTLDS
+520 KFDDARTTLDS
-531 IATEFPGHALEDE
+531 LTTDFPGHVLEDE
-544 MLMMS
+544 VLMMS

-555 QDLLDTAMILYR
+555 QGRLDTAMTLYQ

-586 ADLSHNRLGDLTAA
+586 ADLTHHRLNDEATA
-600 QKLYEKLLFEF
+600 QTLYEKLLFDF
-611 PGSLNAVE
+611 PGSLHAVE
-619 ARKRFRALRGDEIE
+619 ARKRFRALRGDDLE

>member
-1 MGAKHRQRELNMIVS
+1 MAPVDAGA
-16 ELKSLLASGTLPQMM
+16 
-31 ASVLLASLCWGT
+31 
-43 PECAQ
+43 
-48 SQTDLELA
+48 QTDLELA

-66 QAKLYLEGIWRKNK
+66 QAKLYLDGIWKKNK
-80 TNAVYTMYYATLLA
+80 TNAVYQMYYATLLA
-94 LDDFDAAEKVVKERL
+94 LDDFDTAEKVVKERL

-131 DLREKAL
+131 DKRDAAL
-138 NAFTEALDNLQP
+138 EAFMEALENLQP
-150 GRPSAVALAN
+150 GRPSAVSLAN
-160 AFIKLDELDLA
+160 AFIKLDELDMA
-171 LATYVRAE
+171 LATYERAE
-179 KMGTTGFDYELANLQ
+179 KLGSTGFEYELANLQ
-194 GMRGDFEGMVDAYMN
+194 GMRGDFEGMIDAYMA

-224 LNRNLRLTTIEDN
+224 LNRNLRLTTTEDN

-248 IQTYPDNTVFPEL
+248 IQTYPDNTVYPEL
-261 LVWHFTQ
+261 LVWHFNQ

-274 SVVHAKALD
+274 SVIHAKALD
-283 LRLDEQGVRLMELGN
+283 LRLQEQGVRLMELGN
-298 TAQANGDTET
+298 TAQANGDVDT
-308 ALACYR
+308 ALECYR
-314 YVASKGPLNPYYF
+314 YVAAKGPDNPYYF
-327 TARNEVLQVRFEDLT
+327 TARNEVLQVRFDALT
-342 SSVPADLD
+342 AEVPADLD
-350 AMASLAEEYAASLRD
+350 AMAQLADEYAVSLRD

-389 SREGINALESLLN
+389 ANEGIEDLEALLA
-402 ENNLNERVA
+402 NNDLNERVA

-429 DASLLFSQV
+429 DASLLFSQI
-438 VLDFKNDPLGH
+438 VLDFKDDPLGH

-468 QSQLDALK
+468 QSQLNALK

-488 DLSLLISDNFNLDTL
+488 DLSLLITDNFNLDTL
-503 TLPMEMYARA
+503 TLPMEMFARA

-520 KFNEARTTLDS
+520 KFDDARTTLDS
-531 IATEFPGHALEDE
+531 LTTDFPGHVLEDE
-544 MLMMS
+544 VLMMS

-555 QDLLDTAMILYR
+555 QGRLDTAMTLYQ

-586 ADLSHNRLGDLTAA
+586 ADLTHHRLNDEATA
-600 QKLYEKLLFEF
+600 QTLYEKLLFDF
-611 PGSLNAVE
+611 PGSLHAVE
-619 ARKRFRALRGDEIE
+619 ARKRFRALRGDDLE

>member
-1 MGAKHRQRELNMIVS
+1 MSTTTFLPSHTKRRVLRRVWGCVVVATMAWMAPVDAGA
-16 ELKSLLASGTLPQMM
+16 
-31 ASVLLASLCWGT
+31 
-43 PECAQ
+43 
-48 SQTDLELA
+48 QTDLELA

-66 QAKLYLEGIWRKNK
+66 QAKLYLDGIWKKNK
-80 TNAVYTMYYATLLA
+80 TNAVYQMYYATLLA
-94 LDDFDAAEKVVKERL
+94 LDNFDTAEKVVKERL

-131 DLREKAL
+131 DKRDAAL
-138 NAFTEALDNLQP
+138 EAFMEALENLQP
-150 GRPSAVALAN
+150 GRPSAVSLAN
-160 AFIKLDELDLA
+160 AFIKLDELDMA
-171 LATYVRAE
+171 LATYERAE
-179 KMGTTGFDYELANLQ
+179 KLGSTGFEYELANLQ
-194 GMRGDFEGMVDAYMN
+194 GMRGDFEGMIDAYMA

-224 LNRNLRLTTIEDN
+224 LNRNLRLTTTEDN

-248 IQTYPDNTVFPEL
+248 IQTYPDNTVYPEL
-261 LVWHFTQ
+261 LVWHFNQ

-274 SVVHAKALD
+274 SVIHAKALD
-283 LRLDEQGVRLMELGN
+283 LRLQEQGVRLMELGN
-298 TAQANGDTET
+298 TAQANGDVDT
-308 ALACYR
+308 ALECYR
-314 YVASKGPLNPYYF
+314 YVAAKGPDNPYYF
-327 TARNEVLQVRFEDLT
+327 TARNEVLQVRFDDLT
-342 SSVPADLD
+342 AEVPADLD
-350 AMASLAEEYAASLRD
+350 AMAQLADEYAASLRD

-389 SREGINALESLLN
+389 ADEGIEDLEALLA
-402 ENNLNERVA
+402 NNDLNERVA

-429 DASLLFSQV
+429 DASLLFSQI
-438 VLDFKNDPLGH
+438 VLDFKDDPLGH

-468 QSQLDALK
+468 QSQLNALK

-488 DLSLLISDNFNLDTL
+488 DLSLLITDNFNLDTL
-503 TLPMEMYARA
+503 TLPMEMFARA

-520 KFNEARTTLDS
+520 KFDDARTTLDS
-531 IATEFPGHALEDE
+531 LTTDFPGHVLEDE
-544 MLMMS
+544 VLMMS

-555 QDLLDTAMILYR
+555 QGRLDTAMTLYQ

-586 ADLSHNRLGDLTAA
+586 ADLTHHRLNDEATA
-600 QKLYEKLLFEF
+600 QTLYEKLLFDF
-611 PGSLNAVE
+611 PGSLHAVE
-619 ARKRFRALRGDEIE
+619 ARKRFRALRGDDLE